1 MKLLRN
7 LGGALSL
14 ALLIGLVVSSVPLGA
29 QTVTA
34 FTAERALSLS
44 NILTT
49 VTPMASPAVLAAIA
63 AGASG
68 LLVEVHP
75 TPDRALSDGYQSLY
89 PQQFAEVVSDCRAIA
104 ELLAHRHSTLS

>member
-14 ALLIGLVVSSVPLGA
+14 ALLVGLVVSSVPLGA

-49 VTPMASPAVLAAIA
+49 VTPTASPAVLAAIA
-63 AGASG
+63 AGAIEIPEQSS
-68 LLVEVHP
+68 LNTTNSKLNNYYFLVP
-75 TPDRALSDGYQSLY
+75 NRSPNPPG
-89 PQQFAEVVSDCRAIA
+89 FAPLPFTAF
-104 ELLAHRHSTLS
+104 LTNLT